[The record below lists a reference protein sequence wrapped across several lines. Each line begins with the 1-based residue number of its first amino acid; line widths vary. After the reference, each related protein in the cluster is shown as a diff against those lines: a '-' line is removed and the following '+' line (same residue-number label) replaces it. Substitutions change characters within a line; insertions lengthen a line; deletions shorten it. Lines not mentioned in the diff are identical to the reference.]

1 MVYLFINVN
10 FSTLSPYISFTL
22 LIFYRIYLCYNA
34 KQLKRI
40 SRHLMEKEKSSQP
53 QKTTLIIIVII
64 TILFLIGITI
74 GVVFLAKSDAQITSQ
89 VRDIF
94 IIILV
99 MESFLIGAALI
110 ILIIQLALLSNL
122 LQNEIKPILFST
134 KETIRTVKGTSQFIS
149 ERAVKPIV
157 SIGGILA
164 GGRKLFEIIG
174 FIKKDNKKE

>member
-1 MVYLFINVN
+1 
-10 FSTLSPYISFTL
+10 
-22 LIFYRIYLCYNA
+22 
-34 KQLKRI
+34 
-40 SRHLMEKEKSSQP
+40 MEKEKNSQS
-53 QKTTLIIIVII
+53 QKITLIIIAVI

-74 GVVFLAKSDAQITSQ
+74 GVVYLVKSGAQITSQ

-110 ILIIQLALLSNL
+110 FLIIQLALLFNL
-122 LQNEIKPILFST
+122 FQNEIRPILSST

-157 SIGGILA
+157 SIGGLLA

>member
-1 MVYLFINVN
+1 
-10 FSTLSPYISFTL
+10 
-22 LIFYRIYLCYNA
+22 
-34 KQLKRI
+34 
-40 SRHLMEKEKSSQP
+40 MEKEKKSQS
-53 QKTTLIIIVII
+53 QKTVLIIIAVI
-64 TILFLIGITI
+64 TILFLIGIII
-74 GVVFLAKSDAQITSQ
+74 GVVYLARSDAQITSQ

-99 MESFLIGAALI
+99 LESFLIGAALI

-122 LQNEIKPILFST
+122 LQNEIRPILTST

-149 ERAVKPIV
+149 ERAVRPIV

-174 FIKKDNKKE
+174 FIKKDNQKE

>member
-1 MVYLFINVN
+1 
-10 FSTLSPYISFTL
+10 
-22 LIFYRIYLCYNA
+22 
-34 KQLKRI
+34 
-40 SRHLMEKEKSSQP
+40 MENEKSSNP
-53 QKTTLIIIVII
+53 QKTTLIIIAII
-64 TILFLIGITI
+64 TILFLIGIII
-74 GVVFLAKSDAQITSQ
+74 GIIYLAKSDAQITSQ

-122 LQNEIKPILFST
+122 LQNEIRPILSST

-157 SIGGILA
+157 SIGGLLA
-164 GGRKLFEIIG
+164 GGRKLFEIVG
-174 FIKKDNKKE
+174 FIRKGNQKE

>member
-1 MVYLFINVN
+1 
-10 FSTLSPYISFTL
+10 
-22 LIFYRIYLCYNA
+22 
-34 KQLKRI
+34 
-40 SRHLMEKEKSSQP
+40 MEKEKNSQS
-53 QKTTLIIIVII
+53 QKITLIIIAVI

-74 GVVFLAKSDAQITSQ
+74 GVVYLVKSGAQITSQ

-110 ILIIQLALLSNL
+110 ILIIQLALLFNL
-122 LQNEIKPILFST
+122 FQNEIRPILSST

-157 SIGGILA
+157 SIGSLLA

-174 FIKKDNKKE
+174 FIRKENKKE

>member
-1 MVYLFINVN
+1 
-10 FSTLSPYISFTL
+10 
-22 LIFYRIYLCYNA
+22 
-34 KQLKRI
+34 
-40 SRHLMEKEKSSQP
+40 MEKEKNSQSK
-53 QKTTLIIIVII
+53 KTALIIIAVII
-64 TILFLIGITI
+64 ALFLIGITF

-99 MESFLIGAALI
+99 FESFLIGAALI

-122 LQNEIKPILFST
+122 LQNEIRPILSST

-149 ERAVKPIV
+149 ERAVRPIV
-157 SIGGILA
+157 TIGGMLA

-174 FIKKDNKKE
+174 FLRKDNTKE

>member
-1 MVYLFINVN
+1 
-10 FSTLSPYISFTL
+10 
-22 LIFYRIYLCYNA
+22 
-34 KQLKRI
+34 
-40 SRHLMEKEKSSQP
+40 MEKEKNPQS
-53 QKTTLIIIVII
+53 QKTTLIIIAVI

-74 GVVFLAKSDAQITSQ
+74 GVVYLANSDAQITGQ

-122 LQNEIKPILFST
+122 LQNEIRPILSST
-134 KETIRTVKGTSQFIS
+134 KETIRTMKGTSQFIS
-149 ERAVKPIV
+149 ERAVMPIV
-157 SIGGILA
+157 TIGGLLA

-174 FIKKDNKKE
+174 FIRKDNTKE